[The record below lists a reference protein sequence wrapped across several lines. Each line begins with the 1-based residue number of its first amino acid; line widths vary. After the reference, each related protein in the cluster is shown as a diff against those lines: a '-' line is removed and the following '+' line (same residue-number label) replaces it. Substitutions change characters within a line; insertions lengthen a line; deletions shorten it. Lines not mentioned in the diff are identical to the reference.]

1 MIPRRFRIMLTS
13 KWYRCYDQF
22 SRYRKNASKRDM
34 QNSWRGN
41 GRKKREK
48 FTAES
53 RCPSE
58 VLASVAKLVNWRIR
72 QSQFPAN
79 SNQIA
84 NRDVRVSERAN
95 SLWQLVTEQLSR
107 IFPTGIVSTSSS
119 LVGTEDEV
127 KSVVTYGHVKVLLD
141 STFRRNIRLF
151 TS

>member
-34 QNSWRGN
+34 QNSWRGK

-48 FTAES
+48 FTAGS

-58 VLASVAKLVNWRIR
+58 ILASVAKLVN
-72 QSQFPAN
+72 AN
-79 SNQIA
+79 PTIPISCHSNQIA